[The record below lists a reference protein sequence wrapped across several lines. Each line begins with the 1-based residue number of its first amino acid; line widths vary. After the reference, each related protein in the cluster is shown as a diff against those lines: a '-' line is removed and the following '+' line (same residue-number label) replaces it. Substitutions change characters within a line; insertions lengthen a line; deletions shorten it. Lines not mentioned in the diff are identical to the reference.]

1 MEKVIV
7 AAANGFIGQHLV
19 LELSKKY
26 RVITLTRRPIQIKGA
41 AENII
46 WDGKNLG
53 FWCNELEG
61 SLAVINLTGKSVNC
75 RWNEA
80 NKKAILNSRLES
92 TKLIGQAIEKCK
104 EPPSVWINASGVSIY
119 KETFGDLQTESATEM
134 ADDFLADVTKQW
146 EDACFSSKSN
156 IRKVVMRT
164 SVVLGNDGGSFPIMR
179 KLTGVLLGGKL
190 GSGKQFF
197 SWIHIDD
204 YCKIVA
210 EQIIPNEKITGPI
223 NMAAPES
230 VTNTEFMKSLRKA
243 MKVPFGIPTPKF
255 LLKIGASIIGTE
267 PSLVLKS
274 TCVVSEVLKQN
285 GYEFCYP
292 QVDSAL
298 EALVGQKK
306 T

>member
-19 LELSKKY
+19 LKLSEKY
-26 RVITLTRRPIQIKGA
+26 DVITLTRRPIEIKGA
-41 AENII
+41 SKNVI
-46 WDGKNLG
+46 WDGKKLD
-53 FWCNELEG
+53 FWCNEIEG
-61 SLAVINLTGKSVNC
+61 SLAFINLTGKSVNC
-75 RWNEA
+75 KWTEA
-80 NKKAILNSRLES
+80 NKKAILDSRVEI
-92 TKLIGQAIEKCK
+92 TELIAKAIAKSK
-104 EPPSVWINASGVSIY
+104 EPPKVWINASGVSIY
-119 KETFGDLQTESATEM
+119 KETFGDLQTESSKEM
-134 ADDFLADVTKQW
+134 ADDFLADVTKKW
-146 EDACFSSKSN
+146 EEACFSSPAQV
-156 IRKVVMRT
+156 RKVAMRT

-179 KLTGVLLGGKL
+179 KLTGFFLGGKL

-204 YCKIVA
+204 YCKIITD
-210 EQIIPNEKITGPI
+210 QIIPNEKINGPV

-230 VTNTEFMKSLRKA
+230 VTNAEFMRSLRKA
-243 MKVPFGIPTPKF
+243 MGKPFGIPTPKF

-285 GYEFCYP
+285 EHVFLYP

-298 EALVGQKK
+298 EELIGR
-306 T
+306 TRG

>member
-19 LELSKKY
+19 LKLSEKY
-26 RVITLTRRPIQIKGA
+26 DVITLTRRPIEIKGA
-41 AENII
+41 SKNVI
-46 WDGKNLG
+46 WDGKKLD
-53 FWCNELEG
+53 FWCNEIEG
-61 SLAVINLTGKSVNC
+61 SLAFINLTGKSVNC
-75 RWNEA
+75 KWTEA
-80 NKKAILNSRLES
+80 NKKAILDSRVEI
-92 TKLIGQAIEKCK
+92 TELIAKAIAKSK
-104 EPPSVWINASGVSIY
+104 EPPKVWINASGVSIY
-119 KETFGDLQTESATEM
+119 KETFGDLQTESSKEM
-134 ADDFLADVTKQW
+134 ADDFLADVSKKW
-146 EDACFSSKSN
+146 EEACFSSPAQV
-156 IRKVVMRT
+156 RKVAMRT

-179 KLTGVLLGGKL
+179 KLTGFFLGGKL

-204 YCKIVA
+204 YCKIITD
-210 EQIIPNEKITGPI
+210 QIIPNEKINGPV

-230 VTNTEFMKSLRKA
+230 VTNAEFMRSLQKA
-243 MKVPFGIPTPKF
+243 MGKPFGIPTPKF

-285 GYEFCYP
+285 EYVFLYP

-298 EALVGQKK
+298 EELIGR
-306 T
+306 TRG